1 MGLTETLSFSH
12 RGDLG
17 EFPMEESQTKLEPI

>member
-12 RGDLG
+12 RGDID
-17 EFPMEESQTKLEPI
+17 EFPMEESQTKLESV